1 LAAGLSLTSRRRSPT
16 SPSRT
21 GSRTPVLGQSLDEL
35 PPQTRRLL
43 TALHA
48 AVTAEAARL
57 DIPVELVR
65 FTRRQLRE
73 RLTFGDTQL
82 KVHLARLVDLELLV
96 VHRLETGG
104 FVYELAWRGEG
115 AHGQPFLVGL
125 THPDQPTPA
134 ASYDP
139 GRSGQSEP
147 WSVAGRG
154 SVGRRS
160 GPADGRFTQASARS
174 HARLVLDRPASAEPA
189 DDANPV
195 VVADAVAAGGGR

>member
-1 LAAGLSLTSRRRSPT
+1 M
-16 SPSRT
+16 
-21 GSRTPVLGQSLDEL
+21 E
-35 PPQTRRLL
+35 
-43 TALHA
+43 
-48 AVTAEAARL
+48 
-57 DIPVELVR
+57 IPVELVR

-96 VHRLETGG
+96 VHRLDSGG

-134 ASYDP
+134 AAVDGSYDA

-147 WSVAGRG
+147 WSVAGRPP
-154 SVGRRS
+154 VARRS
-160 GPADGRFTQASARS
+160 GPAVRRLTGVSQAPGNADPDAAVDITDPGR
-174 HARLVLDRPASAEPA
+174 
-189 DDANPV
+189 ANGPV
-195 VVADAVAAGGGR
+195 VVADVVAVGGGR